1 MEEILIALG
10 AQHAELAAMLDG
22 LDDASWARDSPCA
35 GWTVAHVVVH
45 LAQTDEL
52 AIGSLQGRF
61 DDALVELAG
70 DVGFAESIDAGAALM
85 VERDCDRPVASI
97 HDRWS
102 QGTAQLRALLAASDP
117 RERVTWVAGQLSVQ
131 TLAATR
137 LSECWIHT
145 GDVAAAVGRS
155 QPPTDRLRHV
165 ARLAWRTVPY
175 AFAHA
180 GRSAPGPVA
189 FELVGPNGDAW
200 SFAPDGG
207 APTVIR
213 GDAVELC
220 LVAARR
226 VDPSDTSLR
235 GEGPDAAAVLELVR
249 TYA

>member
-1 MEEILIALG
+1 MDEILTALRE
-10 AQHAELAAMLDG
+10 QHADLAALLDR
-22 LDDASWARDSPCA
+22 LDDAEWSCDSPCE

-85 VERDCDRPVASI
+85 VERDRGRPVASI

-102 QGTAQLRALLAASDP
+102 LGTARLRDLFATIDGH
-117 RERVTWVAGQLSVQ
+117 ERVTWVAGQLSVQ
-131 TLAATR
+131 TLATTR
-137 LSECWIHT
+137 LAECWIHT
-145 GDVAAAVGRS
+145 GDVAAAVGRP

-175 AFAHA
+175 AFARA
-180 GRSAPGPVA
+180 GREPPGPVA
-189 FELVGPNGDAW
+189 FELVGPEGEEW
-200 SFAPDGG
+200 SFVPEGG

-220 LVAARR
+220 MVAARHVAAR
-226 VDPSDTSLR
+226 DTSLR
-235 GEGPDAAAVLELVR
+235 GEGPDADAVLELVR